1 MDLKKPL
8 VSVIV
13 PVYNIEKYLSTCIES
28 ILNQKYSHLEI
39 LLIDDGSTDNSGEVC
54 DQYGEKDKR
63 IRVFH
68 KKNGGLSDARNFAIE
83 RATGEY
89 LSFIDSDDWVSH
101 EMIQEIMRGVLETD
115 AEIGICGF
123 QRVYKNR
130 TINVCTCTSGVYP
143 SDVAFAKLLRNK
155 EIQDHACTK
164 IFKKSLFEG
173 IKFPV
178 GKIYEDIRTT
188 YKLFLKSKKIYV
200 INKPLYY
207 YRQRISSIARDSFN
221 EKKMQY
227 LIAVDELAQ
236 NTTVLESQSLQRD
249 LVHRKAVVGCY
260 LYKDLLLQEI
270 QNPRRYYSEEA
281 AFLSKIIKQDWINIV
296 LSESANCKIIMA
308 LSLLGH
314 NNSRSIVHKTPM
326 YSLLM
331 NKYEYFV

>member
-1 MDLKKPL
+1 MDSNKPL

-13 PVYNIEKYLSTCIES
+13 PVYNIEKYLSVCIDS
-28 ILNQKYSHLEI
+28 ILCQTYSHIEV
-39 LLIDDGSTDNSGEVC
+39 LLVDDGSTDKSGNIC
-54 DQYGEKDKR
+54 DQYLEIDDR

-68 KKNGGLSDARNFAIE
+68 KNNGGLSDARNFAIE

-89 LSFIDSDDWVSH
+89 LSFVDSDDWISN
-101 EMIQEIMRGVLETD
+101 EMIQEIMRGVLEID

-123 QRVYKNR
+123 RRVYKNR
-130 TINVCTCTSGVYP
+130 TIDVYTCDSGGYS

-188 YKLFLKSKKIYV
+188 YKLFLKAKRIYA
-200 INKPLYY
+200 INKPLYN
-207 YRQRISSIARDSFN
+207 YRQRKSSIARDSFN

-227 LIAVDELAQ
+227 LIAVDELAEDAF
-236 NTTVLESQSLQRD
+236 VLESRALQKV
-249 LVHRKAVVGCY
+249 LVNRKAVVSCY

-270 QNPRRYYSEEA
+270 HTPKRYYLEEA
-281 AFLSKIIKQDWINIV
+281 SQLSKIIRQGWVNIV
-296 LSESANCKIIMA
+296 LSESTNCKIILA

-314 NNSRSIVHKTPM
+314 SNSRRIMSSPHI
-326 YSLLM
+326 YSFLM
-331 NKYEYFV
+331 NKYEYFD